1 MNKRYLTTT
10 SNTYA
15 SLGLLILR
23 LGIGGLMLTHGYPKL
38 RRLFSGDLQFGDP
51 LGIGGEF
58 SLILIVFAEFLCS
71 LLIMFGIYTRLASIP
86 LIIAM
91 SIAAFIHHSADPV
104 NVQEKALLYLVVF
117 VCLLFTGSG
126 KYAVDKKL

>member
-1 MNKRYLTTT
+1 MTKRFLTTT

-38 RRLFSGDLQFGDP
+38 MRLFSGDIKFGDP
-51 LGIGGEF
+51 LGIGGEISF
-58 SLILIVFAEFLCS
+58 ILIVFAEFLCS
-71 LLIMFGIYTRLASIP
+71 ILIMLGIYTRLAAIP

-91 SIAAFIHHSADPV
+91 ATAAFIHHAADPL
-104 NVQEKALLYLVVF
+104 NVKELALLYLVVY